1 MYHIKTN
8 KRSIKSAEKL
18 SNTLFLL
25 IDQMPY
31 KNISINKLCAE
42 SKVYRR
48 TFYNLFDT
56 VDDIFYYLL
65 DKIFLESE
73 EELYKVPRKKIL
85 KFVLEMCFVNIDL
98 FIKIVHA
105 GKQNIV
111 TDCFRKHQN
120 KYIESQKTLDNKKRE
135 KLRYKLK
142 IAGFIIQGALTDW
155 YNTGQKEDV
164 DQIYEKMIE
173 ATSNIYRTYTF

>member
-1 MYHIKTN
+1 MYHLKN
-8 KRSIKSAEKL
+8 DKRCIKSAKKL
-18 SNTLFLL
+18 SNALFLL

-31 KNISINKLCAE
+31 TSISINKLCAE
-42 SKVYRR
+42 SQVSRK

-65 DKIFLESE
+65 EKLFLDVEDD
-73 EELYKVPRKKIL
+73 LYKVPRKKVL

-120 KYIESQKTLDNKKRE
+120 RYIESQKTLDNKQRE